1 MIKKR
6 KIKQSNKVISQYF
19 GQFLE
24 WEQKKKSLKKISQEV
39 ILQQYQ
45 KKDNQNQEN
54 DYIFII
60 NLKLTCPTTFL

>member
-6 KIKQSNKVISQYF
+6 KIKQSNKVISQHF

-60 NLKLTCPTTFL
+60 NLKLTSPTTFS